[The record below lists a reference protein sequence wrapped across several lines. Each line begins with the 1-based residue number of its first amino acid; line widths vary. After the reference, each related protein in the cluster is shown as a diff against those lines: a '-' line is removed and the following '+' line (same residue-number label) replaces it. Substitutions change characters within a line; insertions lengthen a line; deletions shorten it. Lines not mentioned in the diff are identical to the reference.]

1 VVLAQGSFYL
11 LEQMVVILAEEHSVG
26 WLPAILEKILFLR
39 LLLEGEFVV
48 AVERGGMGEFA

>member
-11 LEQMVVILAEEHSVG
+11 LEQMVVIFAEEDSVG

-39 LLLEGEFVV
+39 LLLEGEFIV

>member
-11 LEQMVVILAEEHSVG
+11 LEQMVVIFAEEDSVG
-26 WLPAILEKILFLR
+26 WLAAILEKILFLR